1 MNRRHFATRTLM
13 GAVAISCGLS
23 RAEGKSGLGAA
34 VSAADGAGLISPD
47 APTSGPFDIDCEFP
61 GGNVIVD
68 SIKGDKVWLHQDLRD
83 TEGNWFYWYFRVRG
97 AGGRYLD
104 FHFTRVEGNGER
116 NPAEPQTSVDW
127 GARDVIG
134 VHGPAVSVDGGQTW
148 RWLGNN
154 LVEGMNELQ
163 DGSFRFVFPFAAED
177 VRFSVGI
184 PYVQSNLDSFL
195 DKYKGNRNLQRDMLC
210 QSKKGRQ
217 VELLHLGRLD
227 GQPNYRVL
235 FTARNHCCEAMANY
249 ALEGIMAAALA
260 DTEEGDWF
268 RTHVEFL
275 VAPFMDTDG
284 VEDGDQGKNRRPH
297 DHVFDYGSQSIYP
310 SVRALEELV
319 PRWSGRLLRFAL
331 DMHDPDLRNPE
342 DQQISF
348 LEWGNEQM
356 RKQVE
361 RYCGILESVQ
371 SGALPFNSKNNML
384 PGMTWTADKNKPKPT
399 SNHAQRSGSG
409 GKGFSTWASELAGI
423 WFATTV
429 EIPYA
434 SAGGKT
440 VAPDSARAL
449 GGDMARALRAY
460 LVSA

>member
-275 VAPFMDTDG
+275 VAPFMDKDG

-297 DHVFDYGSQSIYP
+297 DYNRDYGSGSIYP
-310 SVRALEELV
+310 EVRALEELV
-319 PRWSGRLLRFAL
+319 PRWSGGLLRFAL
-331 DMHDPDLRNPE
+331 DMHCPDLSNPE
-342 DQQISF
+342 DQEISF
-348 LEWGNEQM
+348 PGRHNTQGEIFS
-356 RKQVE
+356 R
-361 RYCGILESVQ
+361 ILESTQ
-371 SGALPFNSKNNML
+371 TGLLPF
-384 PGMTWTADKNKPKPT
+384 TADKSSENAT
-399 SNHAQRSGSG
+399 SWDISANRNLGTRSGPWSG
-409 GKGFSTWASELAGI
+409 GTCSGWAAKLPGV
-423 WFATTV
+423 WLGATI

-434 SAGGKT
+434 NCGGKA
-440 VAPDSARAL
+440 VMPGSARDL
-449 GGDMARALRAY
+449 GGDLARALRGY
-460 LVSA
+460 LVNANA